1 MIYILIIIV
10 GIILDRLSKDY
21 AINNFIENPYQGKL
35 LNLTYLENRGAAFGI
50 LQDNRIFFILLTIV
64 IVAGLIFYFIKN
76 YKTNP
81 QILNI
86 ALAFVISGA
95 IGNFYDRLIQG
106 YVVDFLEF
114 AFVKFPVFNVADI
127 FVTVG
132 SFLIIIYLLFFEESK
147 NWNECIYW
155 QWLGP
160 AISVW
165 MGKNL
170 LSKFEKT
177 TYKRVQKL
185 YRLSWYVWH
194 F

>member
-10 GIILDRLSKDY
+10 GIVLDRVSKNY
-21 AINNFIENPYQGKL
+21 AINNFLENPYQGKL

-64 IVAGLIFYFIKN
+64 IVAGLIYYFIKN

-147 NWNECIYW
+147 N
-155 QWLGP
+155 
-160 AISVW
+160 
-165 MGKNL
+165 
-170 LSKFEKT
+170 
-177 TYKRVQKL
+177 
-185 YRLSWYVWH
+185 
-194 F
+194 

>member
-10 GIILDRLSKDY
+10 GIVLDRVSKNY

-64 IVAGLIFYFIKN
+64 IVAGLIYFFIKN